1 MEFLYKAG
9 SNDPAFLLYKIA
21 IFIFTRVNIDI
32 FINIKRRHKLLLL
45 NEPQNHKIQKM
56 QDDFKNLS
64 VEEKQFIAKCL
75 DVSSTDEV
83 DALITKMVEPQK
95 ISMQHRINQRINK

>member
-1 MEFLYKAG
+1 M
-9 SNDPAFLLYKIA
+9 
-21 IFIFTRVNIDI
+21 
-32 FINIKRRHKLLLL
+32 LLL

-56 QDDFKNLS
+56 QDEFKNLS

-83 DALITKMVEPQK
+83 DALIAKMSEPQK
-95 ISMQHRINQRINK
+95 ISMQQRINQRINK

>member
-1 MEFLYKAG
+1 M
-9 SNDPAFLLYKIA
+9 
-21 IFIFTRVNIDI
+21 
-32 FINIKRRHKLLLL
+32 LLL
-45 NEPQNHKIQKM
+45 NEPQKHKIQKM

-83 DALITKMVEPQK
+83 DTLITKMLEPQK
-95 ISMQHRINQRINK
+95 ISMQDRINQRINK

>member
-1 MEFLYKAG
+1 M
-9 SNDPAFLLYKIA
+9 
-21 IFIFTRVNIDI
+21 
-32 FINIKRRHKLLLL
+32 

-56 QDDFKNLS
+56 QDEFKNLS

-83 DALITKMVEPQK
+83 DTLITKMLSPQK
-95 ISMQHRINQRINK
+95 ISMQDRINQRINK

>member
-1 MEFLYKAG
+1 M
-9 SNDPAFLLYKIA
+9 LLM
-21 IFIFTRVNIDI
+21 
-32 FINIKRRHKLLLL
+32 
-45 NEPQNHKIQKM
+45 NEPQKHKIQKM

-83 DALITKMVEPQK
+83 DTLITKMLEPQK
-95 ISMQHRINQRINK
+95 ISMQDRINQRINK

>member
-1 MEFLYKAG
+1 M
-9 SNDPAFLLYKIA
+9 LLM
-21 IFIFTRVNIDI
+21 
-32 FINIKRRHKLLLL
+32 
-45 NEPQNHKIQKM
+45 NEPQKHKIQKM

-83 DALITKMVEPQK
+83 DALITKMSEPQK
-95 ISMQHRINQRINK
+95 ITMQDRINQRINK

>member
-1 MEFLYKAG
+1 M
-9 SNDPAFLLYKIA
+9 
-21 IFIFTRVNIDI
+21 
-32 FINIKRRHKLLLL
+32 LLL

-83 DALITKMVEPQK
+83 DALITKMVAPQK
-95 ISMQHRINQRINK
+95 ISMQDRINQRINK

>member
-1 MEFLYKAG
+1 M
-9 SNDPAFLLYKIA
+9 
-21 IFIFTRVNIDI
+21 
-32 FINIKRRHKLLLL
+32 LLL

-64 VEEKQFIAKCL
+64 MEEKQFIAKCL

-95 ISMQHRINQRINK
+95 ISMQDRINQRINK

>member
-1 MEFLYKAG
+1 M
-9 SNDPAFLLYKIA
+9 LLM
-21 IFIFTRVNIDI
+21 
-32 FINIKRRHKLLLL
+32 
-45 NEPQNHKIQKM
+45 NEPQKHKIQKM

-83 DALITKMVEPQK
+83 DMLITKFSAETPTNDKSSKGLQELLK
-95 ISMQHRINQRINK
+95 QLAKGK

>member
-1 MEFLYKAG
+1 M
-9 SNDPAFLLYKIA
+9 LLM
-21 IFIFTRVNIDI
+21 
-32 FINIKRRHKLLLL
+32 
-45 NEPQNHKIQKM
+45 NEPQKHKIQKM

-83 DALITKMVEPQK
+83 DTLITKMLEPQK
-95 ISMQHRINQRINK
+95 ITMQDRINQRINK

>member
-1 MEFLYKAG
+1 M
-9 SNDPAFLLYKIA
+9 
-21 IFIFTRVNIDI
+21 
-32 FINIKRRHKLLLL
+32 LLL
-45 NEPQNHKIQKM
+45 NEPQKHKIQKM

-83 DALITKMVEPQK
+83 DALITKMLAPQK
-95 ISMQHRINQRINK
+95 ISMQDRINQRINK

>member
-1 MEFLYKAG
+1 M
-9 SNDPAFLLYKIA
+9 LLM
-21 IFIFTRVNIDI
+21 
-32 FINIKRRHKLLLL
+32 

-56 QDDFKNLS
+56 QDEFKNLS

-83 DALITKMVEPQK
+83 DTLITKMLEPQK
-95 ISMQHRINQRINK
+95 ISMQQRINQRINK

>member
-1 MEFLYKAG
+1 M
-9 SNDPAFLLYKIA
+9 LLMNQPEK
-21 IFIFTRVNIDI
+21 
-32 FINIKRRHKLLLL
+32 
-45 NEPQNHKIQKM
+45 HKIQKM

-83 DALITKMVEPQK
+83 DTLITKMVEPQK
-95 ISMQHRINQRINK
+95 ITMQDRINQRINK